1 MKIIIVIDEGLLLI
15 CLVVAYLISNY
26 EEINGVL
33 FVISQCLDINNTL
46 FEFQRLG
53 FDTHNSF
60 LNIQKQ
66 LCNVTKNVYNRKSSF
81 GKAQTE
87 LGISINRGERGGSVV
102 ECRTPEREVRGSRPT
117 AAVLC
122 P

>member
-1 MKIIIVIDEGLLLI
+1 MQINIVIDEGLLLT

-26 EEINGVL
+26 EEVNGVL

-46 FEFQRLG
+46 FEFQRLY

-66 LCNVTKNVYNRKSSF
+66 LCNVTKNV
-81 GKAQTE
+81 
-87 LGISINRGERGGSVV
+87 
-102 ECRTPEREVRGSRPT
+102 
-117 AAVLC
+117 
-122 P
+122 